1 MSSKK
6 KDGEILG
13 QNQGEISRNSQLQE
27 RNRPG
32 FPAESAGTQKAR
44 KPGAYKTKS

>member
-27 RNRPG
+27 RSWPG